1 MFLHKYFG
9 DGSPMTE
16 LDDIKQN
23 LLNVLRTRRGTGY
36 FLQNFGLTKIG
47 FRTAEEMVSVLSE
60 EITEN
65 VKLYEPRVDLLQ
77 IEEDYADDGTRASL
91 IVHLRRRDT
100 QERLNVVVDLRN
112 YTLRVADVVQRP
124 RRT

>member
-1 MFLHKYFG
+1 
-9 DGSPMTE
+9 
-16 LDDIKQN
+16 
-23 LLNVLRTRRGTGY
+23 
-36 FLQNFGLTKIG
+36 LQNFGLTKIG